1 MKLDSEYSGQILK
14 HASAKRAIVGSDPK
28 EYRRVSLI
36 KVKVDFIPGMLEDI
50 LVGDDNDIADSYS
63 YISCSFDQR
72 TGSYELSINDIP
84 LTCVIN
90 RIDRKN
96 KNDLEGELHIT
107 FETGDIEKA
116 GAIGLFL
123 KDKEN
128 PTKLILKS
136 V

>member
-1 MKLDSEYSGQILK
+1 
-14 HASAKRAIVGSDPK
+14 
-28 EYRRVSLI
+28 
-36 KVKVDFIPGMLEDI
+36 MLEDI

-72 TGSYELSINDIP
+72 TGSYVLSINDIE

-96 KNDLEGELHIT
+96 KSDVEGELNIT
-107 FETGDIEKA
+107 FETADIEKA
-116 GAIGLFL
+116 GTIGLYL

-136 V
+136 A